1 MFSPVR
7 LSKITAI
14 LFSLICTSTYIGE
27 VNAQSNAQAAQ
38 TSTNRFASRQATK
51 NQVIK
56 RKANKN
62 TITLVTGGVSDTQI
76 SVAQDFSDV
85 LDTKDAPGREGLRV
99 LPMLGKGGVQN
110 ALDLLH
116 LRGVDLAIMQSDT
129 LAYLRGEDPLFY
141 KNVFDRI
148 NYISSLY
155 YAEWHVIARKNIT
168 KLTDLRGKKV
178 NISLPLSGTYVT
190 SRKILELL
198 GIRAKYSVMADKIAI
213 QQLKEGKLDA
223 VALLGGS
230 PITLLD
236 TIRAEDNLHFVP
248 ADFYTKSNREVP
260 FVLLLRRLYVPAL
273 LRHEHYPQLI
283 AEGQSVPTVANGV
296 VLAAYNWGSRTA
308 RYQKVARFAQNFIE
322 KFNSFKQPGRH
333 KKWQEVN
340 LNTKLYEWKRF
351 DFASKM
357 LKQKTSAKKRV
368 VSNLGP
374 RNAKEEKLFKD
385 FVRFINRKRQNGEEL
400 SDEQQIKLFKE
411 FRQFMRN
418 SQ

>member
-7 LSKITAI
+7 LSKITAF
-14 LFSLICTSTYIGE
+14 LFSLLCVTTLVEE
-27 VNAQSNAQAAQ
+27 VHAQ
-38 TSTNRFASRQATK
+38 TNTQVSATPTTRFASRQAQK
-51 NQVIK
+51 NATIK

-85 LDTKDAPGREGLRV
+85 LDTKDAPGRPGLRV

-110 ALDLLH
+110 AYDLLH

-155 YAEWHVIARKNIT
+155 YAEWHVIARKDIT
-168 KLTDLRGKKV
+168 SLKALRGKKV

-198 GIRAKYSVMADKIAI
+198 GIRAKYSVMPDKVAL
-213 QQLKEGKLDA
+213 QQLREGKLDA

-236 TIRAEDNLHFVP
+236 TIKKEDNLHFVP

-273 LRHEHYPQLI
+273 LRHDHYPHLI
-283 AEGQSVPTVANGV
+283 PEGQSIPTVANGV
-296 VLAAYNWGSRTA
+296 VLAAYNWGPRTS

-322 KFNSFKQPGRH
+322 KFNRFKQPGRH

-340 LNTKLYEWKRF
+340 LNTKLYEWRRF
-351 DFASKM
+351 DFAKKM
-357 LKQKTSAKKRV
+357 LKQKTTRRPRTA
-368 VSNLGP
+368 SNLGP
-374 RNAKEEKLFKD
+374 RSAEEEKLFKD
-385 FVRFINRKRQNGEEL
+385 FVRFVNRKRQNGEEL
-400 SDEQQIKLFKE
+400 TEEQQIQLFKQ
-411 FRQFMRN
+411 FRKLMRN
-418 SQ
+418 Q